1 MLSLTNSLTFNIMQK
16 EIVLTVEELRKLY
29 AESTREGKDILEAK
43 VPDKSFFNAPTLDD
57 YKSIKTYEDA
67 CTALGVEPLKE
78 DALLAAGAD
87 AHIIALMKL
96 ETISKA
102 LWGRDF
108 EPRPQAEWDGHTYY
122 YWFWW
127 YFYSKS
133 EIEDIKAHP
142 EDNEDI
148 AALFGGS
155 AYTGAYAG
163 FGYLDTNYRPAFA
176 TASFGF
182 RLCQQSAERARYFA
196 AQFAELWAEYLA
208 WGFVIKERII

>member
-1 MLSLTNSLTFNIMQK
+1 MQK

-43 VPDKSFFNAPTLDD
+43 VSDKSFFNAPTLDD

-108 EPRPQAEWDGHTYY
+108 EPKPQAEWDGHTYY
-122 YWFWW
+122 YWVWW

-133 EIEDIKAHP
+133 EIEDIKKNRANYS
-142 EDNEDI
+142 EI
-148 AALFGGS
+148 AALFGGD
-155 AYTGAYAG
+155 ANIGASAG
-163 FGYLDTNYRPAFA
+163 FGCLVTNSRPAY
-176 TASFGF
+176 TDASLGF
-182 RLCQQSAERARYFA
+182 RLCQQNEERARYFA

>member
-1 MLSLTNSLTFNIMQK
+1 MQK

-122 YWFWW
+122 YW
-127 YFYSKS
+127 
-133 EIEDIKAHP
+133 
-142 EDNEDI
+142 
-148 AALFGGS
+148 
-155 AYTGAYAG
+155 
-163 FGYLDTNYRPAFA
+163 
-176 TASFGF
+176 
-182 RLCQQSAERARYFA
+182 
-196 AQFAELWAEYLA
+196 
-208 WGFVIKERII
+208 